1 MTLTHVSHVL
11 GNEVCASVGAS
22 SNNPPNTNDLAVFTG
37 NPSLVN
43 ESIQLTFTIS
53 VVLKR

>member
-1 MTLTHVSHVL
+1 MTHVSLVL
-11 GNEVCASVGAS
+11 GGEVCASIGAS
-22 SNNPPNTNDLAVFTG
+22 SNNPPNTNNLAVFAG